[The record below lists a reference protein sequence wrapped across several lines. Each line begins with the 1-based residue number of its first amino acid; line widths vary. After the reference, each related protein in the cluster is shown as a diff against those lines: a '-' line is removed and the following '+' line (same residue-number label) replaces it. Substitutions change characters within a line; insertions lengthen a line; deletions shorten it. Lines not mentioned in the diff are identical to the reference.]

1 VKDFIVAVDIGTSK
15 VCTVVGKVI
24 NGQIE
29 IAGKG
34 IEACIGLKKG
44 TIVDI
49 DDTANSIKNSVKQ
62 AEGEANMS
70 IYSGF
75 VNITGMNINI
85 IRSKC
90 EIDISNEN
98 REVTQEDIDKIMNQ
112 VSQIPISDD
121 SQIINIFTKQFTID
135 GCDEILDPLG
145 MVGTKLEVD
154 VDFVVGK
161 KVSVQNIAKSMGKAG
176 LKTDGYI
183 IEALAS
189 SQVALLDDEK
199 DMGVIL
205 IDVGG
210 GITDVSVIKGNNI
223 IYYGSIPVGGDH
235 ITNDISVG
243 IKISYLE
250 AEKIKREYALGLVS
264 LITNDLEVQVNDI
277 SEGCRKSV
285 RISTIVEIIEAR
297 IQEILALCKQLVD
310 QAEIQNLDGVGL
322 VLTGSGILSLEGVKQ
337 IAQNEFNSP
346 VRIADYKS
354 NIIPKPEYSTAIGML
369 RHILLNKKEV
379 KIYSDVNQKKD
390 GNGKFRFIS
399 KVRNFFN

>member
-1 VKDFIVAVDIGTSK
+1 MKDFIVAVDIGTSK